1 MGRSTRKGKF
11 ITIEGPDGAGKTTQA
26 GKLVEYLKSKG
37 KRVIA
42 TREPGGTALGEQLR
56 KILLDPEGSP
66 VSSAEALIYAA
77 CRAQLLE
84 KMVIPALK
92 EGFIVVCDRFV
103 DSSLAYQGYARGI
116 GINRILQ
123 LNKWVIGP
131 YWPDI
136 TILLDIDPAESL
148 KRLTGGKDR
157 LESEALEFHQ
167 KVREGYMKVREMFP
181 DRIKVIDASLPVKE
195 VFERLVAELE
205 KAGILE

>member
-1 MGRSTRKGKF
+1 MGRSARKGKF

-26 GKLVEYLKSKG
+26 EKLVEYLKSKG

-56 KILLDPEGSP
+56 RILLDPEGSP

-131 YWPDI
+131 YWPDV
-136 TILLDIDPAESL
+136 TILLDMDPAESL

-195 VFERLVAELE
+195 VFERLVSELE

>member
-1 MGRSTRKGKF
+1 MGRSVRKGKF

-26 GKLVEYLKSKG
+26 EKLVEYLKSKG

-66 VSSAEALIYAA
+66 VSNAEALIYAA

-123 LNKWVIGP
+123 LNKWVIGT
-131 YWPDI
+131 YWPDL

-157 LESEALEFHQ
+157 LESETLEFHQ
-167 KVREGYMKVREMFP
+167 KVREGYMKVKEMFP
-181 DRIKVIDASLPVKE
+181 ERIKVIDASLSVKE
-195 VFERLVAELE
+195 VFERIVEELE
-205 KAGILE
+205 KAGILD

>member
-1 MGRSTRKGKF
+1 MGRSARKGKF

-26 GKLVEYLKSKG
+26 EKLVEYLKSKG

-131 YWPDI
+131 YWPDV

-181 DRIKVIDASLPVKE
+181 ERIKVIDASLPVKE